1 MRRKVINLLCVCTL
15 AASLLAGC
23 GDGPVSTNDSAKS
36 EPQEIYEAVLPTQEE
51 QAEIF
56 VQKIDGLSED
66 FIKGMDISSL
76 LSEEA
81 SGVVYYNENG
91 EEEDLMKLLADAGIN
106 YVRVRVW
113 NDPFDADGNGYGGG
127 NCNAQTAAE
136 IGKRA
141 AAYGMKICVDFHYSD
156 FWADPSKQFVPKA
169 WKDMSLE
176 EKSEAL
182 YEYTKESLQ
191 EILDAGAD
199 VGMVQIGN
207 EINYGM
213 AGEKNQDNIIT
224 LLKSGSKA
232 VREVAEEKGK
242 DIQIA
247 VHYTE
252 IDNPD
257 HTLELA
263 GNLDAAGLD
272 YDIFGVSYYCFWH
285 GTMENMTKVLSDIT
299 AAYGV
304 KTCVMETSYMYTGED
319 GDGSANSLSEAD
331 ALAEYPVGVQGQA
344 NCVRDV
350 MAAASDAGALGVFYW
365 EGAWIPV
372 DPSAGSR
379 QELWESKGSG
389 WASSYA
395 GSYDPND
402 AGKYY
407 GGSSWDNQAFFDF
420 TGEKLPSLDVF
431 KYVNYGAVGEK
442 LEVLAVTDIN
452 MEINAGEELVM
463 PEGTTAIYNDSS
475 CTELVDV
482 EWDAG
487 ELAAVDTS
495 VAGKATVH
503 GTTADGQKVT
513 AVIKISSMNYL
524 KNPSFEDA
532 DMSVWNVEYEGSTNP
547 TDVQKKAADAVSGE
561 YAFHFWS
568 QDEVDFNV
576 SQTISGLPAGT
587 YEAAANIQG
596 GDVGDAAEIYLY
608 IIVGDTVYQSN
619 AVVLDGW
626 VNWKAPSVSAEVDGS
641 SDVTVGMSVKCA
653 AEGWGTIDDF
663 EFYSVQ

>member
-1 MRRKVINLLCVCTL
+1 MKKKVISLLCAFTL
-15 AASLLAGC
+15 AASLFAGC
-23 GDGPVSTNDSAKS
+23 GDGSVSTEKATESK
-36 EPQEIYEAVLPTQEE
+36 PKEIYEAVLPTKEE

-76 LSEEA
+76 LAEEE

-91 EEEDLMKLLADAGIN
+91 EEEDLMKLLADAGVN

-127 NCNAQTAAE
+127 NCDAQTAAE

-141 AAYGMKICVDFHYSD
+141 AEYGMKTCVDFHYSD
-156 FWADPSKQFVPKA
+156 FWADPKKQFAPKA
-169 WKDMSLE
+169 WEGMSLE
-176 EKSEAL
+176 EKSAAL
-182 YEYTKESLQ
+182 YEYTKESLHA
-191 EILDAGAD
+191 ILDAGAD

-207 EINYGM
+207 EINNGM

-232 VREVAEEKGK
+232 VREVAAEKGK

-252 IDNPD
+252 IDDPD

-285 GTMENMTKVLSDIT
+285 GTMENMTQVLSDIT
-299 AAYGV
+299 ATYGV
-304 KTCVMETSYMYTGED
+304 KTCVMETSYMYTGDD
-319 GDGSANSLSEAD
+319 GDESGNSLSSAD
-331 ALAEYPVGVQGQA
+331 ALDEYPIGVQGQA

-372 DPSAGSR
+372 GSSFSSN
-379 QELWESKGSG
+379 QELWETKGSG
-389 WASSYA
+389 WASSFA

-407 GGSSWDNQAFFDF
+407 GGSSWDNQAFFSF
-420 TGEKLPSLDVF
+420 TGKKLPSLDVF

-442 LEVLAVTDIN
+442 LEILAVNDID
-452 MEINAGEELVM
+452 MEISVGEELVM
-463 PEGTTAIYNDSS
+463 PEGATAIYNDSS
-475 CTELVDV
+475 CTELVSV
-482 EWDAG
+482 EWNAE

-495 VAGKATVH
+495 IAGKTTVH
-503 GTTADGQKVT
+503 GTTADGQEVT
-513 AVIKISSMNYL
+513 AAIKISNVNYM
-524 KNPSFEDA
+524 KNPGFEDA
-532 DMSVWNVEYEGSTNP
+532 DMSVWNVEYEGKTNP
-547 TDVQKKAADAVSGE
+547 TDVQNKAADAFSGE
-561 YAFHFWS
+561 NSFHFWS
-568 QDEVDFNV
+568 QDEVDFSV

-587 YEAAANIQG
+587 YEAVANIQG
-596 GDVGDAAEIYLY
+596 GDVGDDAEVYLY
-608 IIVGDTVYQSN
+608 VAVGDTVYQSD

-626 VNWKAPSVSAEVDGS
+626 VKWKTPIVQVQVDGT

-653 AEGWGTIDDF
+653 AEGWGTMDDF
-663 EFYSVQ
+663 EFYNVQ